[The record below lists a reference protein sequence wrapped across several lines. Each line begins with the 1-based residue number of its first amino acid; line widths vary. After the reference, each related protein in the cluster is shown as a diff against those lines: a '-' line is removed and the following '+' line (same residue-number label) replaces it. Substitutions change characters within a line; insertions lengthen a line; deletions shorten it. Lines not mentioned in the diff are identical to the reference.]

1 MKKTAVSLLLEFTH
15 SVEDY
20 RKGNRLHY
28 PSSSIIFITFIGIL
42 CGAKQWDEI
51 VEVGE
56 SCEKLLKEYLREE
69 YVGVPSHDTFS
80 RFFSLVSPESM
91 EKAFRQTMQKIRSNH
106 VSEEA
111 SKEVIAI
118 DGKYMNGVKGSESL
132 NIVSAFAT
140 SLGLSLGQKEAE
152 KKMNEPEVLRQLLS
166 ELDLKDCIIT
176 ADALHCQKE
185 SAKRI
190 IEAKADYVLVVKK
203 NQRKLHNAILE
214 GIRVENIRDKKRSI
228 SHEEVSIEAHG
239 RIDNYVCHSC
249 SLLGWLPQVGT
260 EWEGIKSFGTIT
272 RESTD
277 LSSGEKSIETRCF
290 ISSLPMNAEDHLK
303 WLRKHWLI
311 ENHLHWQL
319 DVTFQED
326 QSRMKR
332 VQSKNISLLRKLAL
346 PALKSFEYKKHSSLK
361 NKMFAAAFK
370 PEIRRKL
377 IDSALEFF
385 YVS

>member
-80 RFFSLVSPESM
+80 RFFSLVSSESM